1 MKLKKLI
8 SYTFVILASFC
19 AFTAEGYFIGD
30 GGAGKRVLVYTS
42 ELENGLSDS
51 SDAWIASKVKRDIIN
66 DLVTYSNL
74 TVINSDER
82 STIRKIQKEYES
94 SEYSTDNP
102 VQLGKSVQAKSY
114 ITLTTTRLEQKGQ
127 DYYGISATIYNIE
140 TRQAEG
146 GFTLKPSFSQADF
159 VTKAHGTVSAEL
171 LEQMGVKL
179 TSAGKRLIC
188 TGSFDET
195 VSGDIS
201 DAEENLSAINAELEK
216 LSKKQSELSA
226 QSLTNLEEQA
236 HKTRIETQ
244 KALLLQ
250 QKKNEEDKIQRMKA
264 DEAKKQEEDAIN
276 KKRNAEKR
284 DSILSL
290 SSQIEKKAQ
299 AIRDKK
305 TEALNA
311 AQRIVI
317 IEGEKLALLENEN
330 TIAASIE
337 DYNSKLK
344 AECEAQMKARRERK
358 TPTAEK
364 NPDGTLNERG
374 LMSLENDILEIKAK
388 YEDLEAKN
396 ESDIREKTN
405 EAQEQLRKKI
415 AADINKL
422 ESKKYTI
429 TSIAEQGLYLRIG
442 NYDGNIG
449 KEGWKYG
456 LAFSFDGQTVYETED
471 LLSYKD
477 LTGKTVPGYPKLG
490 SKNREQNLKLYNQYL
505 DTVENYD
512 SFFRM
517 NVPFVEAVLT
527 YSVRTQSYKNPSSYM
542 LVIEKI
548 EFRNV
553 STGKKIKTV
562 MPLKHCP
569 YQYTPSVDIDWRT
582 ESVQKSD
589 YEEMLKQNRLKKQAE
604 LDAQKKEEQ
613 KQKKE
618 QKKEE
623 QEQKKEQ
630 KKEEQ
635 EQKKEQ
641 KKKAKSASS
650 KSSKQDPRDTICSLL
665 YEFIPGAVNFYANDK
680 SAYITV
686 GYTATIGLS
695 DNMFIGGNLEAG
707 CGGTAFFSVP
717 QSDDYYYDSS
727 YYETDDTAEPVLT
740 CSGILGASYN
750 IAKYLRASVYGE
762 GGYIL
767 NELGGGVGASLEL
780 YIPKSFG
787 IMVSSSVLYNDTNK
801 FMLKYS
807 AGIELCF

>member
-8 SYTFVILASFC
+8 SYTFVMLASFC

-51 SDAWIASKVKRDIIN
+51 SDAWIAAKVKRDIIN

-146 GFTLKPSFSQADF
+146 GFTLKPSFTQADF

-188 TGSFDET
+188 TGSFDEA

-226 QSLTNLEEQA
+226 QSLTSLEEQA

-604 LDAQKKEEQ
+604 LDAQKKE
-613 KQKKE
+613 
-618 QKKEE
+618 
-623 QEQKKEQ
+623 
-630 KKEEQ
+630 
-635 EQKKEQ
+635 Q

-686 GYTATIGLS
+686 GYTATLGLS

>member
-1 MKLKKLI
+1 MNKKIIFIRLAAVCAVLGMLLPLEAGKDTWTYI
-8 SYTFVILASFC
+8 TFAYIFLAAVLPMWLLMQPRDYMTTFMFAGMIIGAAVGLLVAHPAMNLP
-19 AFTAEGYFIGD
+19 AFTGFHNEKLGD
-30 GGAGKRVLVYTS
+30 MFPIL
-42 ELENGLSDS
+42 
-51 SDAWIASKVKRDIIN
+51 
-66 DLVTYSNL
+66 
-74 TVINSDER
+74 
-82 STIRKIQKEYES
+82 
-94 SEYSTDNP
+94 
-102 VQLGKSVQAKSY
+102 
-114 ITLTTTRLEQKGQ
+114 
-127 DYYGISATIYNIE
+127 
-140 TRQAEG
+140 
-146 GFTLKPSFSQADF
+146 F
-159 VTKAHGTVSAEL
+159 VTVACGAVSGFHSLVSSGTSSKTIANEKDMLKVGYGAMVLESLLAVLALCVAGAAAAADGTAAAGTPFQIFSSGVAGFLEMFGIPVYVAQCFMTMCVSAL
-171 LEQMGVKL
+171 AL
-179 TSAGKRLIC
+179 TS
-188 TGSFDET
+188 
-195 VSGDIS
+195 
-201 DAEENLSAINAELEK
+201 
-216 LSKKQSELSA
+216 
-226 QSLTNLEEQA
+226 LEEQA

-727 YYETDDTAEPVLT
+727 YYETDDTAELVLT

>member
-1 MKLKKLI
+1 MNLKKLI
-8 SYTFVILASFC
+8 SYTFVMLASFC

-114 ITLTTTRLEQKGQ
+114 ITLTTTRLEKKGQ

-140 TRQAEG
+140 TKQAEG

-179 TSAGKRLIC
+179 TSAGKRLIS
-188 TGSFDET
+188 TGSFDEA

-226 QSLTNLEEQA
+226 QSLTSLEEQA
-236 HKTRIETQ
+236 HKARIETQ

-276 KKRNAEKR
+276 QKRNAEKR

-330 TIAASIE
+330 TIVASIE
-337 DYNSKLK
+337 DYNSKLE

-405 EAQEQLRKKI
+405 EAQGQLRKKI
-415 AADINKL
+415 TADIDEL

-471 LLSYKD
+471 LLSYQD

-490 SKNREQNLKLYNQYL
+490 SKKREQNLKLYNQYL

-527 YSVRTQSYKNPSSYM
+527 YSVRTQSYKKPSSYM

-562 MPLKHCP
+562 MPSKHCP

-589 YEEMLKQNRLKKQAE
+589 YEETLKQNRLKKQAE
-604 LDAQKKEEQ
+604 LDA
-613 KQKKE
+613 
-618 QKKEE
+618 
-623 QEQKKEQ
+623 Q

-707 CGGTAFFSVP
+707 CGGTAFFSVT

-727 YYETDDTAEPVLT
+727 YYETDDVITAEPVFT

-780 YIPKSFG
+780 YIPKAFG
-787 IMVSSSVLYNDTNK
+787 IMISSSVLYNDTNK